1 MFPPSIIQIIE
12 LNNKNSSIT
21 NMKKIWISIQ
31 FLTLLILFTACQ
43 VIGGNFIGDSAQ
55 PMGSKNILLEDG
67 FSNPSSGWDRQNSDD
82 VITDYE
88 DGRYHIQVNR
98 PDYNVFANPYR
109 TFTDVRVEV
118 EAVLVSGN
126 TDNKFGAICRF
137 ADANNF
143 YAGLISSDGFYGIFK
158 VKGGEYE
165 LLGMASMG
173 VSPAI
178 RTGFETNLI
187 RLDCIGSR
195 LELYVNGVQLYSRQD
210 TEFTGGDVGLLAGA
224 YRRAGTHI
232 AFDNFKVYK
241 P

>member
-1 MFPPSIIQIIE
+1 
-12 LNNKNSSIT
+12 
-21 NMKKIWISIQ
+21 MKKIRISIQ
-31 FLTLLILFTACQ
+31 LLILLILFTACQ
-43 VIGGNFIGDSAQ
+43 VMGRNVIGGTAQ
-55 PMGSKNILLEDG
+55 PMDSKSVLLEDD
-67 FSNPSSGWDRQNSDD
+67 FSNPSSGWDRQNNDD
-82 VITDYE
+82 IITDY
-88 DGRYHIQVNR
+88 DGGKYHIQLTR

-126 TDNKFGAICRF
+126 TDNNFGVICRF
-137 ADANNF
+137 ANANNF

-173 VSPAI
+173 VSPVI
-178 RTGFETNLI
+178 KTGSETNLI
-187 RLDCIGSR
+187 RMDCIGNR
-195 LELYVNGVQLYSRQD
+195 LELYVNSVQLDSCQD
-210 TEFTGGDVGLLAGA
+210 SEFTGGDVGLLAGA
-224 YRRAGTHI
+224 YHSAGTHI